1 MEHSV
6 TIDIRA
12 PLAFDRTPLS
22 IALEGVRGLRTP
34 FSPERTDVLLPDTNP
49 EEEESLAG
57 ALGRQ
62 GATLLLILLLRSVF
76 VSVGHS
82 RLRRIPKNS
91 VKEEPFGTTFYRL
104 YAPFSHP
111 NDNVKGLNAAVVS
124 GSFLYPNRKSTPR

>member
-12 PLAFDRTPLS
+12 PLAFGRTPLS

-34 FSPERTDVLLPDTNP
+34 FSQERTVVPLPDTNP

-57 ALGRQ
+57 ALERQ

-76 VSVGHS
+76 V
-82 RLRRIPKNS
+82 
-91 VKEEPFGTTFYRL
+91 
-104 YAPFSHP
+104 
-111 NDNVKGLNAAVVS
+111 
-124 GSFLYPNRKSTPR
+124 